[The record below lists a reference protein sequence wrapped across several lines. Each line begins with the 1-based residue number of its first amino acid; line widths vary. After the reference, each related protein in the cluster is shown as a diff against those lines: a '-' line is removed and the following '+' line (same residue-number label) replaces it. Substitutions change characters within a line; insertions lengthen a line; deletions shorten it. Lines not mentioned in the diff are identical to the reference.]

1 MTSAEI
7 QWPQFGSVL
16 LAKGLT
22 WRAGAPWRFEEKLDG
37 VNALLT
43 SGTLVLHNSTRKL
56 PWTLPPVLQN
66 CTLAGELVR
75 GEFYAFD
82 LLILDGQD
90 IRQEPLRRRIAAL
103 ADLLPT
109 AAVPWL
115 HPVEAGPGG
124 EFLRAV
130 LGRGGEGIVAKDL
143 DAPYGRG
150 WIKCKRIETHDCV
163 VMEIHPVK
171 QSIRLGQ
178 LDGGQMTDCGWCAVL
193 GGAGLAWEKSRRVD
207 RLKPGQV
214 VEIECL
220 ARHPSGKFREPR
232 FLRGRPDKIRD
243 C

>member
-1 MTSAEI
+1 MNAAGI
-7 QWPQFGSVL
+7 QWPQFQSAP
-16 LAKGLT
+16 LAAGLW
-22 WRAGAPWRFEEKLDG
+22 WRADAGWRYEEKKDG
-37 VNALLT
+37 VGALLT
-43 SGTLVLHNSTRKL
+43 SEKLLLRNSVRKL
-56 PWTLPPVLQN
+56 PWTLPPILQN
-66 CTLAGELVR
+66 CTLAGELV
-75 GEFYAFD
+75 GSDFYAFD
-82 LLILDGQD
+82 VLVVDGQD
-90 IRQEPLRRRIAAL
+90 IRHAPLRRRLPEL
-103 ADLLPT
+103 ADLI
-109 AAVPWL
+109 AGAECPWL
-115 HPVEAGPGG
+115 QPVASGPGG
-124 EFLRAV
+124 EFLQQV
-130 LGRGGEGIVAKDL
+130 LARGGEGIVAKDL
-143 DAPYGRG
+143 EAPYGRG
-150 WIKCKRIETHDCV
+150 CVKCKRIETHDCV